1 MGAGLLTGPHFLR
14 KGGFCMETILHLLPL
29 TPEQQA
35 AFQAA
40 APEAEH
46 LFLPTHDR
54 RGARDIPQDWRER
67 VTILMG
73 FVPPQD
79 LKTFPRL
86 KWVQSWNAGVDPYLA
101 PGVLPD
107 GVVLTCAAGAY
118 GPAVSEHMLAMLLAI
133 YKRLPDYRDRQRRHT
148 WQDLG
153 PVQSLHGKTVLVGGT
168 GDISRHFALLCRAMG
183 AKTVWGLHRSDAPVE
198 GFDQTFP
205 LSAIDGLLPQAHVV
219 ALALPH
225 NAETAGLLNKRCL
238 LLMKE
243 DAVLLNAGRGSAVD
257 CATLAEV
264 LSQGHLL
271 GAGLD
276 VTSPEPLPPDHPLW
290 DAPRALL
297 TPHTAGGYDHMA
309 LTLDNLSAL
318 FLDNLNRWLG
328 GQPLRSRM
336 K

>member
-1 MGAGLLTGPHFLR
+1 
-14 KGGFCMETILHLLPL
+14 METILHLLPL
-29 TPEQQA
+29 TPDQQA
-35 AFQAA
+35 AFRAA

-54 RGARDIPQDWRER
+54 RGAVDIPPDWRQR

-86 KWVQSWNAGVDPYLA
+86 KWVQSWNAGVDPYLV
-101 PGVLPD
+101 PGVLPE

-118 GPAVSEHMLAMLLAI
+118 GPAVSEHMLATLLAI
-133 YKRLPDYRDRQRRHT
+133 YKDLPRYRDQQRDHL
-148 WQDLG
+148 WNDLG
-153 PVQSLHGKTVLVGGT
+153 PVRSLHGKTVLVGGT
-168 GDISRHFALLCRAMG
+168 GDISRHFARLCRALG
-183 AKTVWGLHRSDAPVE
+183 ATTIWGLHRSDKPVE
-198 GFDQTFP
+198 DFDRTFP
-205 LSAIDGLLPQAHVV
+205 LSEIDGLLPQADVV

-225 NAETAGLLNKRCL
+225 TADTAGLMDRQRL
-238 LLMKE
+238 LLMKP

-257 CATLAEV
+257 CAALAEV
-264 LSQGHLL
+264 LSGGHLL
-271 GAGLD
+271 GAGMD

-290 DAPRALL
+290 DAPRALI

-309 LTLDNLSAL
+309 LTLDKLCAL
-318 FLDNLNRWLG
+318 FLDNLDRWLNG
-328 GQPLRSRM
+328 RPLRSRM